1 VLKAVEKNIGDKI
14 SKVIGKKGA
23 KDDDND
29 DPIEKSLNERI
40 AAGGV
45 TQVIKGANP
54 VKPVVSKPV
63 VKPIKD
69 KNAEE
74 EKGGDNK
81 DGNKIIKA
89 VEKNLGDKVG
99 KLVGKKAGKDDDAD
113 DPIA

>member
-1 VLKAVEKNIGDKI
+1 MSKVKQAVEKHIGDKI
-14 SKVIGKKGA
+14 SKVISKKGA

-40 AAGGV
+40 ALGGV
-45 TQVIKGANP
+45 TQVAKGVNP

-63 VKPIKD
+63 VKAVKD

-74 EKGGDNK
+74 EKTGDNK
-81 DGNKIIKA
+81 LTKA

-99 KLVGKKAGKDDDAD
+99 KMIGGKKAGKDDDTD